1 MRIISG
7 KKRGATLIA
16 PKGQITRP
24 TADRTREMIFNVLNG
39 GRHGEVLEAPLVVDA
54 FAGSGAMGLEAWSR
68 GAKRVIMIDHDRL
81 ARSAITANIQKL
93 NASEACGAVD
103 RDLSKPMT
111 WPFGAAGLLFL
122 DPPWRRSA
130 DEADLSEIAL
140 EQLVE
145 AKAVLPE
152 AFAVIEYDVRFPPHP
167 PTGWAI
173 VDMRKAGRAGV
184 MFLRYQ
190 SN

>member
-39 GRHGEVLEAPLVVDA
+39 GRHGEVLETPLVVDA

-167 PTGWAI
+167 PTCWAI
-173 VDMRKAGRAGV
+173 VDTRKAGRAGV